1 MNYLHMKRH
10 LAWWTILILLLIAW
24 APFGVDALIYKIR
37 GPNCCSD
44 EWVAL
49 MFGFWLF
56 VWWPSHIVISL
67 LLLYKGIR
75 WLVSHLRTSHSN

>member
-1 MNYLHMKRH
+1 MNYLQMKRH

-24 APFGVDALIYKIR
+24 VPFGVDALIYKIR
-37 GPNCCSD
+37 GHSSD

-56 VWWPSHIVISL
+56 VWWPCHFVISL
-67 LLLYKGIR
+67 LLVYKGIR
-75 WLVSHLRTSHSN
+75 WIVSHLRTSPSN